1 MKTHSIKHISPL
13 HHEWLRGLEFYN
25 IELNILQERLEEI
38 AAGNTGHEAAEGIEH
53 FQNQLLIHRDYIS
66 GLKDRIQTNLEEM
79 AREAEEAAGHLEEGT
94 LSNFALLEEQYDTEE
109 KLVKELREEFN
120 RFAAKWL

>member
-1 MKTHSIKHISPL
+1 M
-13 HHEWLRGLEFYN
+13 RGLEFYN
-25 IELNILQERLEEI
+25 IELNILQEWLEEI
-38 AAGNTGHEAAEGIEH
+38 AAGNTGQEAAEGVGH
-53 FQNQLLIHRDYIS
+53 FQNQLLIHHDYIN

-79 AREAEEAAGHLEEGT
+79 TREAEEAAGYLKEGN

-109 KLVKELREEFN
+109 KLIKELRKEFN

>member
-1 MKTHSIKHISPL
+1 MKTHSIKHIAPL
-13 HHEWLRGLEFYN
+13 HHEWLRGLEFYS
-25 IELNILQERLEEI
+25 IELNILQQRLEEI
-38 AAGNTGHEAAEGIEH
+38 AAGNTGREAAEGIGH

-79 AREAEEAAGHLEEGT
+79 ARETEEAAGHLEEST
-94 LSNFALLEEQYDTEE
+94 LSHFGQLEEQYETEE
-109 KLVKELREEFN
+109 KLVNKLRKEFN